1 MKLMYKTCKGNSEE
15 EEAMITLVAMLP
27 ALIYNIVNVDA
38 YIQAAVCIRVA
49 GRSKVSRK
57 SA

>member
-1 MKLMYKTCKGNSEE
+1 MYKKCKGNSEE
-15 EEAMITLVAMLP
+15 EEAMVMLVAMLP
-27 ALIYNIVNVDA
+27 ALIYKRYVNVDA
-38 YIQAAVCIRVA
+38 NIQAAVCIRVA